1 MPVNITDTLH
11 VTTTEG
17 VLATADEIYDKGQGK
32 FQSQINSEKL
42 NVVIISYGYDES
54 IDEDTFIDD
63 MSVVLDSL
71 ERATS
76 TDATLLMQR
85 VSEYGNNTTYYGV
98 VRNTG
103 AGYEICWLLYEYP
116 SFDNS
121 IPALDALFYNVFVE
135 YNAQVKPKITTG
147 SFLDVITAYEEN
159 PDEVPSLIA
168 PVSYRVFYDQTI
180 NKQLK
185 PAVEGSA
192 GQVLT
197 KTGPKAED
205 VKWVTPSSSASPYE
219 RISQADVVSVFQL
232 DDDPDVPSGGGSLT
246 LAGELADNTRI
257 MIVGHVKI
265 KDSAGITTCYALS
278 ATYPVPL
285 DSEVHIFDH
294 GGTFVSATISGTT
307 MTIYLETVNRDD
319 CPEVTVTI
327 TGIYKLT
334 I

>member
-17 VLATADEIYDKGQGK
+17 VLATADEIYDKSQRK

-85 VSEYGNNTTYYGV
+85 VSEFGNKTTYYGV
-98 VRNTG
+98 VRSTG
-103 AGYEICWLLYEYP
+103 AGYEICWLFYEYP
-116 SFDNS
+116 RFDNS
-121 IPALDALFYNVFVE
+121 IPALDAQFYNVFVE

-197 KTGPKAED
+197 KTGPNPED
-205 VKWVTPSSSASPYE
+205 VKWVTPS
-219 RISQADVVSVFQL
+219 
-232 DDDPDVPSGGGSLT
+232 GGGGGQGGLSEGAEQAIAESSNNLEQRIAALEKFIYAVVTGEAVIPKLQVKSLNAYDENSIVKRG
-246 LAGELADNTRI
+246 AGAPTVPPDF
-257 MIVGHVKI
+257 
-265 KDSAGITTCYALS
+265 AGQFYVDTETPAVYFAK
-278 ATYPVPL
+278 ANNK
-285 DSEVHIFDH
+285 
-294 GGTFVSATISGTT
+294 VSDWTN
-307 MTIYLETVNRDD
+307 L
-319 CPEVTVTI
+319 
-327 TGIYKLT
+327 
-334 I
+334 